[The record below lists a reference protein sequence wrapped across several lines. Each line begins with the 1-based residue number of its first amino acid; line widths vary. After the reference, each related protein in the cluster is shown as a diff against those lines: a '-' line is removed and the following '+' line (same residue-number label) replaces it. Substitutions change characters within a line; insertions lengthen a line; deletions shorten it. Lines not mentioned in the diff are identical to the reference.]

1 MSDELDRHLTRLTAE
16 HEETLGRDFEL
27 AIHRQGDQPTRYRL
41 VLRPVYSR
49 TGESWE
55 KELSPAYSDP
65 DELAAHMR
73 GMSTTREI
81 DRKAELFDPD
91 DRPDGFDPEAE
102 HASD

>member
-1 MSDELDRHLTRLTAE
+1 MSDELDRHLIRLSSE
-16 HEETLGRDFEL
+16 FHKSLQDDFEL
-27 AIHRQGDQPTRYRL
+27 VIRRQGDQPTRYRL

-55 KELSPAYSDP
+55 TDLSPAYSDP

-73 GMSTTREI
+73 GMSAARKV

-91 DRPDGFDPEAE
+91 DRPDRDGMEAE
-102 HASD
+102 P